1 MRIAQILRIITITVV
16 KIAFYPHF
24 VIRGLMIIYTLLIR
38 TGKHTLAEYAFYKN
52 YFDRFTAD
60 LAFYYNYESTCKKPN
75 YKGFYK
81 EQTFKTFYKE
91 IVGAEEIIKRAHE
104 LRNANPMSH
113 SSAGLI
119 DKSTT
124 SNDIKRCIED
134 LNSLIDN
141 YRTIHCW

>member
-1 MRIAQILRIITITVV
+1 MYWVERKR
-16 KIAFYPHF
+16 HN
-24 VIRGLMIIYTLLIR
+24 
-38 TGKHTLAEYAFYKN
+38 TLAEYAFYKN

-60 LAFYYNYESTCKKPN
+60 LAFYYNYEPSCKKPN

-81 EQTFKTFYKE
+81 EQAFKIFYKE
-91 IVGAEEIIKRAHE
+91 IDNSEEIIKRAHD

-124 SNDIKRCIED
+124 TKEIKSCIED

-141 YRTIHCW
+141 YRNAQSI

>member
-1 MRIAQILRIITITVV
+1 MESVFPVLHVLHGEKTT
-16 KIAFYPHF
+16 
-24 VIRGLMIIYTLLIR
+24 
-38 TGKHTLAEYAFYKN
+38 EYAFYKN

-60 LAFYYNYESTCKKPN
+60 LAFYYNYDPNCKKPN

-81 EQTFKTFYKE
+81 EQAFKTFYKD
-91 IVGAEEIIKRAHE
+91 IDGSEEIIKRAHD

-124 SNDIKRCIED
+124 SKD
-134 LNSLIDN
+134 LKVVLKI
-141 YRTIHCW
+141 